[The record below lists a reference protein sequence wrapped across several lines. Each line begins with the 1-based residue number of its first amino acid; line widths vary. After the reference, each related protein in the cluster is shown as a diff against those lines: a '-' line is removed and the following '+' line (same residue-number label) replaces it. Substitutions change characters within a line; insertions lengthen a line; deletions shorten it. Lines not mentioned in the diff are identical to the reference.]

1 MVLRHAKKKM
11 AWNFA
16 GLYNFKGLHC
26 NWIKCSIL
34 SGAIS
39 ERCPAAGYAFGGV
52 WLSLNIVLLEVLRL
66 LLEIQHN
73 KC

>member
-1 MVLRHAKKKM
+1 MQKKRWLGTLL
-11 AWNFA
+11 AFITLGVCIVT
-16 GLYNFKGLHC
+16 GLSAVFFQVQYP
-26 NWIKCSIL
+26 
-34 SGAIS
+34 SGAT
-39 ERCPAAGYAFGGV
+39 AGYAFGGV